1 MELRRGF
8 LHPYWCL
15 QQFFDLSYVLTSLL
29 GKPNLSLTL
38 QKCSH
43 QVLDTDITPHPLSLG
58 QMRSLFARSRS
69 QNASSFTPRLLR
81 EHPPLFSHAPFARAS
96 LTARLPNCSEPLA
109 FPLPTANNAYLC
121 NICAVTVVLWQKGNP
136 QAIQPL
142 HLPAWTEF
150 PYSCL
155 LTGVKQVLGWET
167 SWEIQLLQAQTN
179 ERGAEM
185 GSRSYL
191 TTTEGI
197 WQRTVLTLYFNSSRP
212 KMGESQASQRRWETG
227 YPPPSN
233 LDF

>member
-1 MELRRGF
+1 MLG
-8 LHPYWCL
+8 PY
-15 QQFFDLSYVLTSLL
+15 SSAAE
-29 GKPNLSLTL
+29 
-38 QKCSH
+38 
-43 QVLDTDITPHPLSLG
+43 
-58 QMRSLFARSRS
+58 R
-69 QNASSFTPRLLR
+69 ASSLIFTRTFR
-81 EHPPLFSHAPFARAS
+81 SCIS
-96 LTARLPNCSEPLA
+96 LTARFPNCGEPLA
-109 FPLPTANNAYLC
+109 FPLPMANNAYLC
-121 NICAVTVVLWQKGNP
+121 NICAVTVVLRQKGNP

-155 LTGVKQVLGWET
+155 LTGVKQVLGWKT

-191 TTTEGI
+191 TATEGI
-197 WQRTVLTLYFNSSRP
+197 WQHAVLTLYFNSSRP
-212 KMGESQASQRRWETG
+212 KMGEIQASQRRWETG